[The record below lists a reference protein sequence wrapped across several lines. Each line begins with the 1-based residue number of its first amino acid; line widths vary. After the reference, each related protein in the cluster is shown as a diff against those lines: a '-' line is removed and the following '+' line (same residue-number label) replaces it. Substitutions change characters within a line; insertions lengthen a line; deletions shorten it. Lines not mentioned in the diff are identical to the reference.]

1 MNDEPASV
9 LIVDDNPQV
18 LGMVARLLRA
28 HGMRVTT
35 TSSALGV
42 SNLVRKFQPD
52 VVLLDVNIPALRGD
66 SLIPV
71 ARRSALPKTQ
81 FVLYSSC
88 DEAEL
93 RLLAARSRADGWL
106 PKSAEGSHVVEYLTD
121 MVRRRKSVIPPAV

>member
-1 MNDEPASV
+1 MSEQPASV

-35 TSSALGV
+35 SSTSLGV
-42 SNLVRKFQPD
+42 SNLVRRLQPD
-52 VVLLDVNIPALRGD
+52 VVLLDVNIPELRGD
-66 SLIPV
+66 ALLSV

-93 RLLAARSRADGWL
+93 RSLAAQSHADGWL
-106 PKSAEGSHVVEYLTD
+106 PKSAEGAQVVEYLTD
-121 MVRRRKSVIPPAV
+121 IVRRRKSAV